1 MLTNVHRQL
10 LMLPDNASNTRFK
23 SRTKQK
29 KDEGFRGIK
38 YSNLRADLHHS
49 KKKTVKNTNTFD
61 FVKNT
66 FIITAAF

>member
-1 MLTNVHRQL
+1 
-10 LMLPDNASNTRFK
+10 MLPDNASNTRFK

-49 KKKTVKNTNTFD
+49 KKNDSEEHKHIWFCKKHFYYHSSVLNK
-61 FVKNT
+61 
-66 FIITAAF
+66 